1 MKTPR
6 IALAGISLE
15 SNAFSPMA
23 TEQDFRSLS
32 YFSGTDILDAAR
44 GAPSTL
50 SREMQSFIAAMDI
63 TGPWDAV
70 PLICTASH
78 PWGPVEQA
86 FFDRTVD
93 SICEQLKAAG
103 PVDGVYVA
111 NHGAMVATESQ
122 DPDGDMLAR
131 IRAVVGSDV
140 PIICTLDLH
149 ANVSETMVEAA
160 TVLVAYLTN
169 PHVDM
174 MERGEEAAMVMRG
187 ILGGAIEPHSV
198 FIRMPIV
205 PPSVTLLTHAG
216 PYAELIN
223 YGQRRKRELAG
234 AILNVS
240 ILGNFAFS
248 DTKYN
253 GIGIVVTGRHAL
265 EPAQTLA
272 REIAELCWENRA
284 RFDKTLTPISN
295 AVAMAT
301 DVSNAP
307 GMPALI
313 FSDSGD
319 NPGGGGGGDT
329 TELLRALLGVETEDV
344 LYGAFFDRPL
354 VAKAIEVGVGNSF
367 EAQFNTD
374 AKTSFGA
381 PLSVSARV
389 VAINHEPIVGRL
401 GIYAGKRIDC
411 HPSCLLEVGEH
422 KIKVVVISNRYQC
435 ADPVFFEQFGLD
447 IGKARIVC
455 VKSRGHFRAGF
466 IPWFAP
472 EQVLEIDTAGLTS
485 PVLQRLDWDNLPR
498 PVLPLDAETDWI
510 PPNWS

>member
-223 YGQRRKRELAG
+223 FGQRRSE
-234 AILNVS
+234 
-240 ILGNFAFS
+240 
-248 DTKYN
+248 
-253 GIGIVVTGRHAL
+253 TGRCHPECL
-265 EPAQTLA
+265 HSRKLCVFRCEVQRNWHRSHRKTCVEPAQTLA

-329 TELLRALLGVETEDV
+329 TELLRALLGVEAEDV

-401 GIYAGKRIDC
+401 GIYAGRRIDC

-435 ADPVFFEQFGLD
+435 ADPVFFEQFELD